1 MVAQAAGL
9 EAEPVWHPTLALP
22 RGCLRTSGMMVVASL
37 PSPLVLSGDRMLEA
51 EVHLNKVDNEQSH
64 SVLLPEPHK
73 WCAQVIE
80 FYDMATSHAGDIVWQ
95 NWKDLGLIEGKDRT
109 MRSRNTT
116 AFRG

>member
-1 MVAQAAGL
+1 MAQAAGL

-64 SVLLPEPHK
+64 SVLLPEPPK
-73 WCAQVIE
+73 WHAQVIVTSGL
-80 FYDMATSHAGDIVWQ
+80 YDMATSHAGDIVWQ
-95 NWKDLGLIEGKDRT
+95 N
-109 MRSRNTT
+109 
-116 AFRG
+116 